1 MEVSR
6 VPGVLHWPRTA
17 VRANRVDAGT
27 YLVFHPVQT
36 GTDGVAATVF
46 ALFYWVKHKVSGIG
60 CGCGL
65 RSLGSRRW
73 GRGERLKIQDVL

>member
-1 MEVSR
+1 MELS
-6 VPGVLHWPRTA
+6 GALGILHWPRMVAT
-17 VRANRVDAGT
+17 RADRVEAGT
-27 YLVFHPVQT
+27 YLVFYPVQT

-46 ALFYWVKHKVSGIG
+46 ALFYGVKHKVRGMG

-73 GRGERLKIQDVL
+73 GKG

>member
-1 MEVSR
+1 MV
-6 VPGVLHWPRTA
+6 A
-17 VRANRVDAGT
+17 IKADRAEAGT

-36 GTDGVAATVF
+36 GTDGVTATVF
-46 ALFYWVKHKVSGIG
+46 ALFYGVKHKVRGMG

-73 GRGERLKIQDVL
+73 GRGSWGVGWDECLKIQDFL

>member
-1 MEVSR
+1 M
-6 VPGVLHWPRTA
+6 
-17 VRANRVDAGT
+17 RADAGT

-46 ALFYWVKHKVSGIG
+46 ALFYGVKHKVGDMG

-65 RSLGSRRW
+65 QSLGSRRW
-73 GRGERLKIQDVL
+73 GRR